1 MTRTGP
7 ADVAMSACAHATA
20 SRPVPA
26 RPGFCELV
34 SVWPASGAPTVV
46 RAVFPGSA
54 SLKPASRRPQPGP
67 HPPPGPPR
75 CGPVGPSGRRV
86 GRGCGARGRP
96 QSGIRFTCTCSSGL
110 QQHYLEVQLLPEGTC
125 HAY

>member
-20 SRPVPA
+20 GRPVPA

-54 SLKPASRRPQPGP
+54 CLKPASRRPQPASQ
-67 HPPPGPPR
+67 PPR
-75 CGPVGPSGRRV
+75 CCPVSPSGRRV
-86 GRGCGARGRP
+86 GRGCRAPGRP
-96 QSGIRFTCTCSSGL
+96 RSGIRFTCTCSSGL

-125 HAY
+125 YA

>member
-26 RPGFCELV
+26 RPGFCERV

-54 SLKPASRRPQPGP
+54 SLKPASRHPQPGP
-67 HPPPGPPR
+67 HPPPGPR
-75 CGPVGPSGRRV
+75 Q
-86 GRGCGARGRP
+86 GARSAVSPAVLDRI
-96 QSGIRFTCTCSSGL
+96 SA
-110 QQHYLEVQLLPEGTC
+110 LLVPARVACRSTTWMFN
-125 HAY
+125 